1 MDIKTIISHGENKV
15 VEFKEQF
22 TNNLYKTVIAF
33 SNTAGGKILIGVNDK
48 REIIG
53 LNDDINIFDLK
64 DSIVNHIDD
73 RCTPSIFPDIY
84 TVYVSDKV
92 ICVIDIKKG
101 QDLPYFEKNKGKEL
115 GTYMRIGSTNR
126 IVELEAIQE
135 LERQKRHIG
144 FDELVRK
151 DYVFEDLD
159 LRPLYTK
166 FKEIGKD
173 LKQSDLLNLKLIYE
187 ENNQLFPTNGLLIL
201 LGILDNVT
209 IKCALFKGNDM
220 SIFVDRKEYKGDLF
234 SQIDATESFIINYLK
249 LSSTFNGMQRVDTL
263 EIPIEVL
270 KESIMNAIIHR
281 DYSRRGSDI
290 KVALFDDM
298 LNIVSPGEYL
308 IDTFPIDMS
317 SGRSEIRNPV
327 IARVFK
333 ELNYIETWGS
343 GLPRILNAC
352 MKKGL
357 KHPSIEEKGKFVDLK
372 IYRIQ
377 EEYPVEIEIENLSV
391 QEETVMKYLNANE
404 SLRTSDLSQVLKVKD
419 RRVRNI
425 LKALVDKGLIENIGH
440 TTTSAYRIK
449 KHKS

>member
-22 TNNLYKTVIAF
+22 TNDLYKTVIAF

-126 IVELEAIQE
+126 IVELEAIEE

-173 LKQSDLLNLKLIYE
+173 LKQSDLLNLKLIH
-187 ENNQLFPTNGLLIL
+187 I
-201 LGILDNVT
+201 
-209 IKCALFKGNDM
+209 
-220 SIFVDRKEYKGDLF
+220 YK
-234 SQIDATESFIINYLK
+234 
-249 LSSTFNGMQRVDTL
+249 
-263 EIPIEVL
+263 
-270 KESIMNAIIHR
+270 
-281 DYSRRGSDI
+281 
-290 KVALFDDM
+290 
-298 LNIVSPGEYL
+298 
-308 IDTFPIDMS
+308 
-317 SGRSEIRNPV
+317 
-327 IARVFK
+327 
-333 ELNYIETWGS
+333 
-343 GLPRILNAC
+343 
-352 MKKGL
+352 
-357 KHPSIEEKGKFVDLK
+357 
-372 IYRIQ
+372 
-377 EEYPVEIEIENLSV
+377 
-391 QEETVMKYLNANE
+391 
-404 SLRTSDLSQVLKVKD
+404 
-419 RRVRNI
+419 
-425 LKALVDKGLIENIGH
+425 
-440 TTTSAYRIK
+440 
-449 KHKS
+449 